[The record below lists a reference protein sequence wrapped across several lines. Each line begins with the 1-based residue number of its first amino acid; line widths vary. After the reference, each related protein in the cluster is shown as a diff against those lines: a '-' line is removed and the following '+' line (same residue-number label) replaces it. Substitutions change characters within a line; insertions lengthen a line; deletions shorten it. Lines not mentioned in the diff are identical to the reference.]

1 MDMRVFILGLSVC
14 LVACGSTTTGEE
26 TPDPVASAGGAGTA
40 GSDSAAGGASLG
52 SGGGAAGSSTE
63 VSGHGGSTGGGGG
76 AKAAGGASGAG
87 GALGSGGSVADAGAP
102 HVVATCPMGN
112 GAPGKVGVW
121 ENITPA
127 GIAAKKLS
135 TPGGAILVN
144 PKDTRV
150 VYAGSANGGG
160 LYKSTDCGATFE
172 HVNTGKGASD
182 IDSGNIWDMVIDPV
196 DPDVLYV
203 IEGYGHGGLWK
214 TTNGGVDWVNTTPE
228 GSEVAKTANYNFT
241 SIVGMD
247 ITDPQHLVVA
257 FHSGCSGA
265 YAPNCQAETKDGGA
279 TWRLF
284 KEPIAGEGVGVIV
297 LNATTWISGG
307 YNEMFETTD
316 SGVTWNKVST
326 TTAHWQL
333 YRSPSGTL
341 YIGTQ
346 QGILSSTDGKS
357 WSLIPGFNQ
366 QVQGITGDGT
376 NIYAG
381 QQWGSKLFKIPEAN
395 PKGMTELP
403 PTDGNNDGP
412 YFMSMDV
419 DHHIVYASEFQSGH
433 WRMVTQ

>member
-1 MDMRVFILGLSVC
+1 MAD
-14 LVACGSTTTGEE
+14 VAPDHAGDTSPTTGA
-26 TPDPVASAGGAGTA
+26 TGGG
-40 GSDSAAGGASLG
+40 GSDSAAGGSSA
-52 SGGGAAGSSTE
+52 GGAAGASM
-63 VSGHGGSTGGGGG
+63 VSGSAGSVTGAGGSKSTGGMGGG
-76 AKAAGGASGAG
+76 AIGMDGGVS
-87 GALGSGGSVADAGAP
+87 ADAGGP
-102 HVVATCPMGN
+102 RVVAACPTGN

-127 GIAAKKLS
+127 ALAAKKLS

-144 PKDTRV
+144 PKDTRI
-150 VYAGSANGGG
+150 VYAGSADGGG
-160 LYKSTDCGATFE
+160 LFKSTDCGATFA
-172 HVNTGKGASD
+172 HVNSGKSGAD
-182 IDSGNIWDMVIDPV
+182 IDGGRIWDMVIDPV

-203 IEGYGHGGLWK
+203 IEGYGPGGLWK

-247 ITDPQHLVVA
+247 ITDPLHLVIA
-257 FHSGCSGA
+257 FHSGCTGA
-265 YAPNCQAETKDGGA
+265 YAPTCQAETKDGGS

-284 KEPIAGEGVGVIV
+284 KEPVAGEGVGVIV
-297 LNATTWISGG
+297 LNATTWISGAWG
-307 YNEMFETTD
+307 EMWETTD
-316 SGVTWNKVST
+316 SGANWNKVST

-333 YRSPSGTL
+333 YRSPRGTL

-376 NIYAG
+376 DIFAG

-395 PKGMTELP
+395 PKGMTELSA
-403 PTDGNNDGP
+403 TDGNNDGP
-412 YFMSMDV
+412 YFMSMDI